1 MKTIFA
7 AIVCFLM
14 MGSAYAQTC
23 VSITGKVQDASDM
36 PLHKVQLYLFT
47 AKDTVLLAHTESD
60 NQGNYAFTNDTKLDV
75 FIMASRQGFISATQP
90 VNGAQLDFTLY
101 KEVTN
106 NLNEAMV
113 CVARKSTLKHESGK
127 FVFTPKGMDIE
138 EVNAF
143 EMLKHVPLLETS
155 SEDIKIMGIGT
166 STIYINGR
174 RPIEKGEALM
184 EKIRSI
190 SPEQISKIEIITV
203 PGASRSA
210 STKGGIVN
218 IVVKQNY
225 VGWAGTSTTALE
237 YQNKMGMSE
246 NLNLRYGK
254 NKFNASVYLSGSWTE
269 WKLEGIDSYDYVDLN
284 KKVVNQYNNNGR
296 DEKIKGSF
304 DIIYTFDKSHKIGVS
319 GSVVSGYN
327 KAHYMTSS
335 ETWNDLNYNLSRTE
349 RRYKYPFDQKP
360 SYGMLAYYTWTT
372 DTKGSQFN
380 FDIDYSLN
388 SSRQDYWK
396 SFSTQNEEEV
406 YAPYNMYTEDKKYDA
421 HGSNVKASYD
431 WILSRKHNMSFGY
444 ELNASKFTNTYDRN
458 DIIKREGDAF
468 SPIYNGSF
476 KYKENV
482 QALYATYQATWS
494 EVISTQLG
502 IRGEYAYR
510 NGFQSATG
518 ENFTRHE
525 FDWFPSVNVDFDFVE
540 DEHSLSLGYT
550 RKIRRPFLHDLDPF
564 VFWRNETSYSV
575 GNPSIKPYCINDYS
589 AYYELYEDYIF
600 NLNFSHSKN
609 GMTDYS
615 YQDGQGH
622 TVSSRMNVSS
632 DFSVGIGFEVNKTL
646 FDGRWRL
653 SADISGDYTK
663 SRSGLLSVDET
674 NFDYSEFS
682 GDCSLSSTVKLSK
695 RRRWNAEIYAYG
707 ATASTF
713 TSRKVKPSYFVHATL
728 TKTFNFGGMLQF
740 RALNLLYSKSQSKWT
755 YHSEYYAANSEI
767 LTTKRAF
774 SITFSIPFGKSNVK
788 GAKFRNSNQL
798 KSRL

>member
-138 EVNAF
+138 EVNVF

-269 WKLEGIDSYDYVDLN
+269 
-284 KKVVNQYNNNGR
+284 
-296 DEKIKGSF
+296 
-304 DIIYTFDKSHKIGVS
+304 
-319 GSVVSGYN
+319 
-327 KAHYMTSS
+327 
-335 ETWNDLNYNLSRTE
+335 
-349 RRYKYPFDQKP
+349 
-360 SYGMLAYYTWTT
+360 
-372 DTKGSQFN
+372 
-380 FDIDYSLN
+380 
-388 SSRQDYWK
+388 
-396 SFSTQNEEEV
+396 
-406 YAPYNMYTEDKKYDA
+406 
-421 HGSNVKASYD
+421 
-431 WILSRKHNMSFGY
+431 
-444 ELNASKFTNTYDRN
+444 
-458 DIIKREGDAF
+458 
-468 SPIYNGSF
+468 
-476 KYKENV
+476 
-482 QALYATYQATWS
+482 
-494 EVISTQLG
+494 
-502 IRGEYAYR
+502 
-510 NGFQSATG
+510 
-518 ENFTRHE
+518 
-525 FDWFPSVNVDFDFVE
+525 
-540 DEHSLSLGYT
+540 
-550 RKIRRPFLHDLDPF
+550 
-564 VFWRNETSYSV
+564 
-575 GNPSIKPYCINDYS
+575 
-589 AYYELYEDYIF
+589 
-600 NLNFSHSKN
+600 
-609 GMTDYS
+609 
-615 YQDGQGH
+615 
-622 TVSSRMNVSS
+622 
-632 DFSVGIGFEVNKTL
+632 
-646 FDGRWRL
+646 
-653 SADISGDYTK
+653 
-663 SRSGLLSVDET
+663 
-674 NFDYSEFS
+674 
-682 GDCSLSSTVKLSK
+682 
-695 RRRWNAEIYAYG
+695 
-707 ATASTF
+707 
-713 TSRKVKPSYFVHATL
+713 
-728 TKTFNFGGMLQF
+728 
-740 RALNLLYSKSQSKWT
+740 
-755 YHSEYYAANSEI
+755 
-767 LTTKRAF
+767 
-774 SITFSIPFGKSNVK
+774 
-788 GAKFRNSNQL
+788 
-798 KSRL
+798 